1 MIHIASQATRTI
13 NILKRNQTRDEI
25 VARFKAQM
33 TRLKELLNVLVFFS
47 LLYELSTLNLS
58 F

>member
-1 MIHIASQATRTI
+1 MIHLASRATRTI
-13 NILKRNQTRDEI
+13 NILKRNQTCDEI
-25 VARFKAQM
+25 VAQFKAQM
-33 TRLKELLNVLVFFS
+33 TMLKELLNVLVFFS